1 VTEGL
6 PFSDNSFDY
15 VRLND
20 TMAVIPQDCWDFVL
34 SEIHRVMTPG
44 GRLELIHDQLC
55 FSSVSRDASVSSAKR
70 MTTPP
75 RSKIRPHDDDWEA
88 EMRNCNNLERLYLE
102 MLAQRYGVHPQP
114 RAILLDAIQRQFGN
128 GGLVKTSN
136 FHVCLPSKD
145 FVARNCDGALKGTE
159 PKRREFGLGITID
172 WGPEKSIKTG
182 AKAPRSHHGRS
193 FSLTNLSL
201 TLNKK
206 LAKAIDAVQS
216 PPACA
221 RYQPPGV
228 VVFPTSSDGS
238 RRPMTFIS
246 MSPTELEMHSNKHVH
261 SVISAKSALEA
272 HNDELRVKGKPSISH
287 EVLDDALWQ
296 YSL

>member
-1 VTEGL
+1 
-6 PFSDNSFDY
+6 
-15 VRLND
+15 
-20 TMAVIPQDCWDFVL
+20 MAVIPQDCWNFVL

-55 FSSVSRDASVSSAKR
+55 FSSVGRDASVGSAKR

-75 RSKIRPHDDDWEA
+75 RSKTRPHDNDWEA
-88 EMRNCNNLERLYLE
+88 EMRNCDNLERLYLE

-114 RAILLDAIQRQFGN
+114 RAILLDAIQKQFGN

-145 FVARNCDGALKGTE
+145 FVAQNCAGALKGAE
-159 PKRREFGLGITID
+159 PKKREFGLGITID
-172 WGPEKSIKTG
+172 WGQEKSVKTS
-182 AKAPRSHHGRS
+182 AKSSRYHHGKS
-193 FSLTNLSL
+193 FSLTNLPL
-201 TLNKK
+201 ILNKK
-206 LAKAIDAVQS
+206 SAKATDAVQS
-216 PPACA
+216 PPTGE

-228 VVFPTSSDGS
+228 VVVPTSSDGS
-238 RRPMTFIS
+238 RRPMTLIS

-261 SVISAKSALEA
+261 SVISAKFALEA
-272 HNDELRVKGKPSISH
+272 HNDELRVNGKPSISH
-287 EVLDDALWQ
+287 KTLDDALWQ